1 MILGQFGVSYALLHL
16 GFGHHMWMMP
26 SQNLVPFLKL
36 LFATYFIVY
45 IGLTLAKASALL
57 FLSRVFT
64 RTTSPTW
71 FNVGVAVTHFL
82 NVAWLVGMI
91 FGTAFNCN
99 PVAKNWDVTG
109 TLPGK
114 CGPTSSI
121 WIASVVPSV
130 VIDLLILILPLPR
143 IWTIK
148 TSHSRK
154 VGLTVVFVLGYL

>member
-1 MILGQFGVSYALLHL
+1 
-16 GFGHHMWMMP
+16 MWMMP
-26 SQNLVPFLKL
+26 SQNLVPFLEL

-64 RTTSPTW
+64 PTTSPTW
-71 FNVGVAVTHFL
+71 FNAGIAVTHFL
-82 NVAWLVGMI
+82 NVAWLVGMS
-91 FGTAFNCN
+91 FGTAFNCS

-109 TLPGK
+109 NLPGR

-130 VIDLLILILPLPR
+130 FIDLLILALPLPR

-148 TSHSRK
+148 TSNSRK
-154 VGLTVVFVLGYL
+154 VGLTVVFILGYL